1 MPQLYSNE
9 GSALLQSDLNPSDT
23 TTTLAPGEGDRFPLP
38 DASDPDSFAIVT
50 IEDNNGFYEI
60 AKLTERSGDILTLE
74 RAQEDTSALGFT
86 ALVSRIET
94 RLTSG
99 TLSNFVQQSQKFEL
113 RGTDVEVDNIKLW
126 HNTDPSTYQYF
137 RLQYTDVF
145 TAPTMLLTP
154 PAGVNGTSVAI
165 GVINDEGGQDTLRL
179 GPVNDSVLSGK
190 GAVSMPALNL
200 RMIDSI
206 LFGETVTAIWASNG
220 ADAGK
225 LTWKTSGGK
234 ASYSFAVRD
243 QNDAE
248 HFVGINESAHL
259 TWRKTHNVEH
269 PLLEANPDDFDYMQV
284 SYERNPFNPSSGDW
298 YWFRPSDYDLQRET
312 AYV

>member
-190 GAVSMPALNL
+190 GGGVHACPEPAHDRQYSVRGDRHSDMGVERGGCGQADLENL
-200 RMIDSI
+200 RRQGVV
-206 LFGETVTAIWASNG
+206 FVRG
-220 ADAGK
+220 A
-225 LTWKTSGGK
+225 
-234 ASYSFAVRD
+234 
-243 QNDAE
+243 
-248 HFVGINESAHL
+248 
-259 TWRKTHNVEH
+259 
-269 PLLEANPDDFDYMQV
+269 
-284 SYERNPFNPSSGDW
+284 
-298 YWFRPSDYDLQRET
+298 
-312 AYV
+312 